1 MHILDSALWRTLTD
15 DAHAAVALVD
25 YSLRVHSISRRAA
38 SLLDVPSDMT
48 EQLTLPDAAPGAT
61 ALPRSEPL
69 RRALL
74 DHTPAYGEETHAGV
88 RYRVSYRP
96 FPPATQG
103 ASPNLCIV
111 LWTPIAALPPELL
124 DAPTAGPN
132 PRRRSRYAGLNE
144 TDIAVLRLI
153 ADGLT
158 TAQIAQRLSRSV
170 KTIEWR
176 RMAIGRKL
184 NATNRV
190 DLALLALRLG
200 IIPLEPFR
208 ESTPMDHQPSASGPS
223 SNGPARAA
231 RRMPP
236 LASAGPSSR
245 RAS

>member
-1 MHILDSALWRTLTD
+1 MTNPDAVLWRVLSE
-15 DAHAAVALVD
+15 DAHAAFALVD
-25 YSLRVHSISRRAA
+25 YSLRVHTISRRASA
-38 SLLDVPSDMT
+38 LLNLPAGAGEGLS
-48 EQLTLPDAAPGAT
+48 LPDNAPGAT
-61 ALPRSEPL
+61 ATPRTDAL
-69 RRALL
+69 RRAILE
-74 DHTPAYGEETHAGV
+74 HAPAYAEETHAGV

-96 FPPATQG
+96 YPCAQRG
-103 ASPNLCIV
+103 ASPSLCVV

-124 DAPTAGPN
+124 DAPTMGPN
-132 PRRRSRYAGLNE
+132 PRRRSRYGGLNDA
-144 TDIAVLRLI
+144 DIEVLRLI

-158 TAQIAQRLSRSV
+158 TQQIAQRLSRSV

-208 ESTPMDHQPSASGPS
+208 DGESERPSPRGEPPRRHAGPL
-223 SNGPARAA
+223 R
-231 RRMPP
+231 P
-236 LASAGPSSR
+236 LATAGPSSR